1 VFYKIYSMNKAIF
14 FASVFACATTI
25 MTSCNQDYDCN
36 CAVDLPDPVGVSLD
50 FDTTFTFEKTTE
62 ELATTQCNA
71 YESASSV
78 LIPSGVNSSDA
89 DINCVIQ

>member
-1 VFYKIYSMNKAIF
+1 MNKALI
-14 FASVFACATTI
+14 FASVFAFAVTI
-25 MTSCNQDYDCN
+25 MMTSCNKDYDCN

-62 ELATTQCNA
+62 ELATTKCNA

-78 LIPSGVNSSDA
+78 LIPNGVNSSDA

>member
-1 VFYKIYSMNKAIF
+1 MNKAII
-14 FASVFACATTI
+14 FASVFAIVTTI
-25 MTSCNQDYDCN
+25 MMTSCNKDYDCN
-36 CAVDLPDPVGVSLD
+36 CSVDLPEPVGVSLD

-78 LIPSGVNSSDA
+78 LIPSGVSSSDA
-89 DINCVIQ
+89 DINCVIK